1 MLELEIINQAINRL
15 NNDYKNSQVQILG
28 FTLDESGKVLIV
40 NFKLDQF
47 SIPGSK
53 AFSIEYLRKTI

>member
-15 NNDYKNSQVQILG
+15 NYDYKNSQVQILG

-53 AFSIEYLRKTI
+53 AYSIEHLRKTI